1 VELIMSD
8 EVKKEETKILEGE
21 EAQAALEA
29 AAQQRAEDPFE
40 VAAMT
45 HSMYLGPFLAGIENI
60 SGNSCRR
67 ILRFIVS
74 YPLLQSEAHSA
85 SPQEEQLTY
94 LADRLCESK
103 FLMIMNEF
111 NNRREEII
119 SKIEE
124 AEKAEGENNGEDK

>member
-1 VELIMSD
+1 MS
-8 EVKKEETKILEGE
+8 EETKTLEGE
-21 EAQAALEA
+21 EAQAAVEA
-29 AAQQRAEDPFE
+29 EAQRRAEDPFE
-40 VAAMT
+40 VAAMV
-45 HSMYLGPFLAGIENI
+45 HSMYLAPFLNGIENI

-74 YPLLQSEAHSA
+74 YPLLQTEAASA

-94 LADRLCESK
+94 LADKLCESK

-124 AEKAEGENNGEDK
+124 AEKLEGEKNGEEA